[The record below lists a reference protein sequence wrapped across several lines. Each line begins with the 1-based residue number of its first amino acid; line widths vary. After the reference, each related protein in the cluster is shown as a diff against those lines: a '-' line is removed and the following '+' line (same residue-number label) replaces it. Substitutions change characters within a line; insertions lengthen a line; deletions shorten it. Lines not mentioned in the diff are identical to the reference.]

1 MKKKYQIFVSSTY
14 LDLRD
19 ERQSAVEA
27 ILKAGHIPAGM
38 ELFAA
43 GNKSQMAVIKKWIDE
58 SDIYMLILGFRY
70 GSLDDE
76 SKLSYTELEF
86 DYAVSKNKPFFAV
99 VMNEATREAKVKKE
113 GTAILEGKNEDKLR
127 AFREKVCN
135 NHVCK
140 FFGDNKD
147 IQLSIHESIHQLI
160 DEFHP
165 IGWVRASSVIDAAQ
179 VESEKTPLKEE
190 IKRLQNEIVKLA
202 QERDSS
208 LKFGVH
214 TYGELVEVLASQ
226 DVTINGKKDHVL
238 NFMIIYGDS
247 LTQGVTNE
255 MMSSPTEIDLYRILV
270 PKLAIFGLADQDTK
284 VPVRMQWSRWRLSS
298 DGRRFLA
305 LTKMKISQLN
315 KKKQAEEMKRV

>member
-43 GNKSQMAVIKKWIDE
+43 GNKSQMAVIEKWIDE

-70 GSLDDE
+70 GSLDDK

-99 VMNEATREAKVKKE
+99 VMNEATKEDKVKKE

-140 FFGDNKD
+140 FFGDNRD
-147 IQLSIHESIHQLI
+147 IQLAVHESIHELI
-160 DEFHP
+160 HEFHP
-165 IGWVRASSVIDAAQ
+165 IGWVRASNVIDAAQ
-179 VESEKTPLKEE
+179 VESEKTSLKEE

-202 QERDSS
+202 QERNSS

-226 DVTINGKKDHVL
+226 NIIINGTKDHAM
-238 NFMIIYGDS
+238 NFMIIYGEL
-247 LTQGVTNE
+247 LTQGVTNAYNSLQVE
-255 MMSSPTEIDLYRILV
+255 ADLYHALI
-270 PKLAIFGLADQDTK
+270 PTLAIFGLADQDTK
-284 VPVRMQWSRWRLSS
+284 VPARMNWSRWRLSS

-305 LTKMKISQLN
+305 LTKMKLN
-315 KKKQAEEMKRV
+315 KMKQEQSEEMKRG